1 TVASIEHTTFLC
13 CDAKTS
19 KIGAHGYEGGALDIE
34 CSYPDGYQYKPKY
47 LCRHPC
53 SNSDILIR
61 SVKGEIFVPVGRF
74 SVYDNVHGCT
84 FIVTIQN
91 LELQDS
97 GHYYCGLDKWGRD
110 ILTKVEISVSYSVLF
125 QTHTGKQLFNY
136 SHCNLGFVRVHVV
149 VGAVLGLLMCCT
161 VVALGLLLRKQSMSR
176 SLSKTKYSLFD
187 SLPTYHIVVMKILL
201 FCL

>member
-1 TVASIEHTTFLC
+1 MRHFPRAGRRPLELCKHLTMMDFLC
-13 CDAKTS
+13 CDAKLS
-19 KIGAHGYEGGALDIE
+19 KFGAHGYEGGALDIE

-61 SVKGEIFVPVGRF
+61 SVKGEAFVPVGRF

-84 FIVTIQN
+84 FIVSIQN

-110 ILTKVEISVSYSVLF
+110 VLTKVEISVSKDFVELFSLCPWTIDVL
-125 QTHTGKQLFNY
+125 
-136 SHCNLGFVRVHVV
+136 HCG
-149 VGAVLGLLMCCT
+149 CT
-161 VVALGLLLRKQSMSR
+161 WSTPQ
-176 SLSKTKYSLFD
+176 KTINVTL
-187 SLPTYHIVVMKILL
+187 TE
-201 FCL
+201 